1 VGLVP
6 AGVGVGAWE
15 GDAVGATVGCG
26 VLVLVAG
33 LVGVIRE
40 VGVGVAGEG
49 DEDESDL
56 AGAVDRTGGGAKVGC
71 RSGLTYR

>member
-40 VGVGVAGEG
+40 VGLGVPG
-49 DEDESDL
+49 DRDGDESDL
-56 AGAVDRTGGGAKVGC
+56 AGAVDRGVGA
-71 RSGLTYR
+71 